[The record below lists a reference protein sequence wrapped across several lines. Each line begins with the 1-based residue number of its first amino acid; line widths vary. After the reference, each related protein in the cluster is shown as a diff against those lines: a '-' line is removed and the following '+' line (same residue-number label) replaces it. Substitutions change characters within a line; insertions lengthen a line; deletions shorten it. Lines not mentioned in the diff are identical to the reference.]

1 MLKRLIR
8 KDDIVNK
15 FLAIFAFVV
24 LIAFLS
30 ILVIHVPRVD
40 LTVVILI
47 TVVLAGWDLVLG
59 LKGRK
64 G

>member
-1 MLKRLIR
+1 M
-8 KDDIVNK
+8 NK
-15 FLAIFAFVV
+15 FMAVFAFVV
-24 LIAFLS
+24 LVAFLS